1 VSLLPI
7 SIQVKRFCVATSRNF
22 VDLLTATDLASLS
35 WASRMLRFRTGCLTK
50 RLGGCAIPG
59 TVATD
64 VTTDE
69 LIAELDA
76 IQQSA
81 LRSPDRAFA

>member
-1 VSLLPI
+1 
-7 SIQVKRFCVATSRNF
+7 
-22 VDLLTATDLASLS
+22 
-35 WASRMLRFRTGCLTK
+35 MLRFRTGCLTK